1 MPRNDIEYLDRSVHM
16 AKVINSVELLNWV
29 NQNNWLLLW
38 ASEGNIVSVFLTPSG
53 NIMEFYF
60 EKNKVTLKTLPSYV
74 CK

>member
-1 MPRNDIEYLDRSVHM
+1 M
-16 AKVINSVELLNWV
+16 AKVINSAELLNWV